1 MNNARHLGSRGEDLA
16 SAHLER
22 LGYRIIGRNVRTPF
36 GEIDIVAEE
45 GGMVVFV
52 EVKTR
57 SSRRFGHPK
66 EAVDHRKRA
75 KLVACGTH
83 YLKTTAHRRARFDV
97 VSILHGADGLPV
109 VEVVRN
115 AFGAG

>member
-1 MNNARHLGSRGEDLA
+1 MIRSHRFGARGEDLA

-22 LGYRIIGRNVRTPF
+22 MGYRIIARNVRTPF
-36 GEIDIVAEE
+36 GEIDIVAEDADTL
-45 GGMVVFV
+45 VLV

-66 EAVDHRKRA
+66 EAVDRRKQT

-83 YLKTTAHRRARFDV
+83 YLKTAPGRRARFDV
-97 VSILHGADGLPV
+97 VSILDDGNAPPV
-109 VEVVRN
+109 VEVTRN
-115 AFGAG
+115 AFDAG